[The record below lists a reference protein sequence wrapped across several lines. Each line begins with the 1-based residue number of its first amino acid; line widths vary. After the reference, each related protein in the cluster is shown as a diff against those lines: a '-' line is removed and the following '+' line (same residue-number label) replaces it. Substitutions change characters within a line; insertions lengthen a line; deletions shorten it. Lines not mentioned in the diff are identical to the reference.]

1 MDGAGGRSYEDFKPP
16 HKMVR
21 EPPTHTLTIDLS
33 AKGKALFR
41 LQFFMSRYKK
51 EHIKVQ
57 LVRSRQRL
65 VVSGECPVA
74 GETNRWS
81 RFRLQFPVPD
91 GCDLKAIQARLQDGV
106 VRVTLPGVKPQQQ
119 PPPAKTAAGAAAGA
133 VAAEDRRCKF
143 LRERGKLATTLLG
156 VVLVLFSFV
165 IYIRYSVKP

>member
-1 MDGAGGRSYEDFKPP
+1 MDGAGGRSYEDFNPP
-16 HKMVR
+16 HKM
-21 EPPTHTLTIDLS
+21 
-33 AKGKALFR
+33 
-41 LQFFMSRYKK
+41 K

-57 LVRSRQRL
+57 LVRSRRRL

-81 RFRLQFPVPD
+81 RFRLQFPVPN
-91 GCDLKAIQARLQDGV
+91 GCDLKAIQARLHDGV
-106 VRVTLPGVKPQQQ
+106 VRVTLPGVKPQQP
-119 PPPAKTAAGAAAGA
+119 PPPAKTAAAAAAAAAA
-133 VAAEDRRCKF
+133 VVGERGGGERCQF